1 MCQPMLAEVAP
12 HHLIDRI
19 LVVILVDDETSDLHD
34 VVESARTSAN
44 DALEDL
50 PGELSLGYRDLVV
63 ELGRYVRVVNR
74 TSGDTGEEDQG
85 PGPDHDRRGIDIS
98 RHMCSSH
105 DGSSR
110 PIRCSTTIQPG

>member
-1 MCQPMLAEVAP
+1 
-12 HHLIDRI
+12 
-19 LVVILVDDETSDLHD
+19 
-34 VVESARTSAN
+34 
-44 DALEDL
+44 
-50 PGELSLGYRDLVV
+50 
-63 ELGRYVRVVNR
+63 VVNR